1 MSIKNKDRRTTR
13 EKNKIIIIEYIF
25 FIIKFQI
32 SDIKSD
38 KYR

>member
-1 MSIKNKDRRTTR
+1 MSINNKDSRIAK
-13 EKNKIIIIEYIF
+13 EKTKIIIVKYIF